1 MLSFDRKNKAISRN
15 ASKMF
20 KSFFAL
26 FSYSLFKFLLLTH
39 SFFLAKPKRTR
50 EEIEEDLEGE
60 WKTVPSGGAAAS
72 TDKPKMFSKDAEID
86 ASVVIAKLNEV
97 YYQS

>member
-1 MLSFDRKNKAISRN
+1 MLQKCSQV
-15 ASKMF
+15 
-20 KSFFAL
+20 
-26 FSYSLFKFLLLTH
+26 FLLFCHIQSTFQI
-39 SFFLAKPKRTR
+39 SSAKSQFFLAKPKRTR

-72 TDKPKMFSKDAEID
+72 SDKPKMFSKDAEID